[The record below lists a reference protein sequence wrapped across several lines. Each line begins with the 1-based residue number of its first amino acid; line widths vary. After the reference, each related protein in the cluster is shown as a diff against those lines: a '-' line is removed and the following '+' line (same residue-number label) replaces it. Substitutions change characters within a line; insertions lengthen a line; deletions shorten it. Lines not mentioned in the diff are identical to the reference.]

1 MFCRKCGAKLKDSAK
16 FCGKCGAPVAIAV
29 EPKKEL
35 VAPAETVKPMAPAVK
50 PPKEKAMPPAVKP
63 PRDTEPP
70 EEKTVAPEEKPKL
83 IVNMPGAK
91 PVSSNGEFDR
101 WFSDPGN
108 L

>member
-50 PPKEKAMPPAVKP
+50 PPRDAV
-63 PRDTEPP
+63 PP
-70 EEKTVAPEEKPKL
+70 EDKPKL
-83 IVNMPGAK
+83 IVNMLGAK

>member
-50 PPKEKAMPPAVKP
+50 PPRDAV
-63 PRDTEPP
+63 PP
-70 EEKTVAPEEKPKL
+70 EEKTVAPEDKPKL

>member
-16 FCGKCGAPVAIAV
+16 FCGKCGAPVAIA
-29 EPKKEL
+29 
-35 VAPAETVKPMAPAVK
+35 
-50 PPKEKAMPPAVKP
+50 
-63 PRDTEPP
+63 
-70 EEKTVAPEEKPKL
+70 VAPEEKPKL

>member
-50 PPKEKAMPPAVKP
+50 PPRDAVPPKEKAMPPAVKP

-70 EEKTVAPEEKPKL
+70 EEKTVL